1 MVTATIVGLDVIS
14 SIAILF
20 LVAIGLAIIFG
31 LMGVVNLAHG
41 ELLML
46 GAYSAYLTTSL
57 GLSPWLA
64 LLIAPI
70 VVALFGLVL
79 ERLLIRRLYGKIME
93 SILATWGVGI
103 VIRQCIEMIFGK
115 NYKPVPMPIDQ
126 SVSMFDVSYPLYR
139 ILIVFIAI
147 AVVIMLVLIERK
159 TNVGVTVRAVIKDP
173 VLSSSLG
180 INVNRAY
187 TTTFVVGS
195 ALAGFAGALLAPF
208 VSVYPG
214 MGVCYVMNAFFLV
227 LVGGMGSILGVA
239 GSATI
244 LGGSQT
250 LISFWYDSIWG
261 SISIVV
267 LAMVIMRFRKT
278 NLS

>member
-1 MVTATIVGLDVIS
+1 MS

-20 LVAIGLAIIFG
+20 LVSIGLAIIFG

-57 GLSPWLA
+57 GLNPWLS
-64 LLIAPI
+64 LLIAPVI
-70 VVALFGLVL
+70 VAIVGLVM
-79 ERLLIRRLYGKIME
+79 ERLLIRRLYGKVME
-93 SILATWGVGI
+93 SILATWGIGI

-115 NYKPVPMPIDQ
+115 NYKPVPMPVDYY
-126 SVSMFDVSYPLYR
+126 VSMFDVGYPLYR
-139 ILIVFIAI
+139 IIIITIAI
-147 AVVIMLVLIERK
+147 VVISLLILIERK
-159 TNVGVTVRAVIKDP
+159 TNVGVTIRAVIKNP

-180 INVNRAY
+180 INVNKAY
-187 TTTFVVGS
+187 QTTFVVGC
-195 ALAGFAGALLAPF
+195 AMAGLAGALLAPL

-214 MGVCYVMNAFFLV
+214 MGLSYVMNAFLAV
-227 LVGGMGSILGVA
+227 LVGGMGSIMGLA
-239 GSATI
+239 GSSTF

-250 LISFWYDSIWG
+250 LISFWFDSIWG